1 LEQSIASEA
10 DIYPALEASVST
22 PILFDQDELFGD
34 SQPVEAPRDVPVT
47 DVEARDSIRVRARLQ
62 HLMDST
68 PIIIYSSVPSGD
80 FKLTFVSDNVTRVL
94 GYSSDE
100 VLADPDF
107 WFNHMHE
114 DDRPGIFRR
123 LPELFVTGEITQEY
137 RFLDSAGEYRWI
149 EDRQR
154 MILDDQGM
162 SIEIVGSMSDITR
175 QKRDAEHM
183 EQARDQALDLAR
195 AKSEFLANMSHEIR
209 TPMNGVLGMLNLLQ
223 TTTLDQEQADY
234 VNTAYNSGDVLLT
247 VLNDILDSAKIDSGK
262 LEIESIEYSL
272 RQLLEDV
279 ADLFA
284 SLAQEKGLEL
294 VSIIPSTVQDMTLGD
309 PARLRQVFSNLVSN
323 AIKFTETGEV
333 VVRVSMRGPAGAAP
347 HFHFEVTDTGI
358 GISDDAQSRIF
369 EAFEQ
374 SDGSTTRLYGG
385 TGLGLSIS
393 KQLVG
398 LMGGEIGVSSVVGE
412 GSKFWFT
419 LPVIQ
424 PLTQP
429 DWQPSTEL
437 VGLKVLIIE
446 SNATS
451 LDYTR
456 LLVDSMGVTTKAA
469 RTASEAKILLA
480 EDHFDIV
487 ILEKLLADMD
497 GLSFVRQL
505 TERKAAPKIVMLTLM
520 GMKGDAREAHSSG
533 VMAYL
538 TKPIRRAQLHA
549 ALAEVM
555 RIPAGVHTP
564 LITRYSIDKHLYTD
578 RRVLVADDNA
588 VNQRVAVAM
597 LRKLGLH
604 ADTAENGI
612 EALQALEKNAYD
624 LVLIDCQMPEMDGY
638 EATRAIRARE
648 VEGTHLP
655 VVAMTAYT
663 MREDLDACLT
673 AGMDDYLLKP
683 ISLSSLSEKLTRWL
697 PALESVSAPTD

>member
-1 LEQSIASEA
+1 M
-10 DIYPALEASVST
+10 ST
-22 PILFDQDELFGD
+22 PIIFNQDELFGD
-34 SQPVEAPRDVPVT
+34 SEPIEQICDVPVT
-47 DVEARDSIRVRARLQ
+47 DVEARDSIRVWARLQ

-114 DDRPGIFRR
+114 DDRPRIFQK
-123 LPELFVTGEITQEY
+123 LPQLFVTGEHTQEY
-137 RFLDSAGEYRWI
+137 RFLDPAGDYRWI

-154 MILDDQGM
+154 MILDDQGVA
-162 SIEIVGSMSDITR
+162 IEIVGSMSDITR
-175 QKRDAEHM
+175 QKGDAENM
-183 EQARDQALDLAR
+183 EQARDQALGLAR

-247 VLNDILDSAKIDSGK
+247 VLNDILDSAKIESGK
-262 LEIESIEYSL
+262 LEIECIEYSL

-279 ADLFA
+279 ADLYA

-294 VSIIPSTVQDMTLGD
+294 VSVIPSKVQDMTLGD

-333 VVRVSMRGPAGAAP
+333 FVRVSLREPAGAAP
-347 HFHFEVTDTGI
+347 NFLFEVVDTGI
-358 GISDDAQSRIF
+358 GISDEAQSRIF

-398 LMGGEIGVSSVVGE
+398 LMGGEIGVSSVANE
-412 GSKFWFT
+412 GSNFWFT
-419 LPVIQ
+419 LPAIQ

-437 VGLKVLIIE
+437 VGLKVLIVE
-446 SNATS
+446 SNETS
-451 LDYTR
+451 LNYTR
-456 LLVDSMGVTTKAA
+456 LLVDSMGVTAMAA

-480 EDHFDIV
+480 EDYFDIV
-487 ILEKLLADMD
+487 ILEKLLPDMD
-497 GLSFVRQL
+497 GLNFVRQL
-505 TERKAAPKIVMLTLM
+505 TERKAAPRIVMLTLM
-520 GMKGDAREAHSSG
+520 GMKGDARDAHSSG

-564 LITRYSIDKHLYTD
+564 LVTRYSIDKYLHTD
-578 RRVLVADDNA
+578 RRVLVADDNV

-597 LRKLGLH
+597 LRKLGFR
-604 ADTAENGI
+604 ADTAGNGV
-612 EALQALEKNAYD
+612 EALQALGQNAYD
-624 LVLIDCQMPEMDGY
+624 LLLIDCQMPEMDGY
-638 EATRAIRARE
+638 EATRAIRAGE
-648 VEGTHLP
+648 AEGVHLP
-655 VVAMTAYT
+655 VVAMTAHT
-663 MREDLDACLT
+663 MQEDLDACLT

-683 ISLSSLSEKLTRWL
+683 ISLSSLSEKLTHWL
-697 PALESVSAPTD
+697 PALVSVSAPD

>member
-1 LEQSIASEA
+1 
-10 DIYPALEASVST
+10 VST
-22 PILFDQDELFGD
+22 PIIFNHDELFGD
-34 SQPVEAPRDVPVT
+34 SEPSGEPRDVPVT
-47 DVEARDSIRVRARLQ
+47 DLEARDSIRVRARLQ

-94 GYSSDE
+94 GYSSGD

-107 WFNHMHE
+107 WFKHMHE
-114 DDRPGIFRR
+114 DDRPRIFRK
-123 LPELFVTGEITQEY
+123 LPQLFVTGEHAQEY
-137 RFLDSAGEYRWI
+137 RFLDSAGDYRWI

-154 MILDDQGM
+154 MILDDQGVA
-162 SIEIVGSMSDITR
+162 IEIVGSMTDITR

-183 EQARDQALDLAR
+183 EQARDQALGLAR
-195 AKSEFLANMSHEIR
+195 AKSAFLANMSHEIR

-247 VLNDILDSAKIDSGK
+247 VLNDILDSAKIESGK
-262 LEIESIEYSL
+262 LEIECIEYSL

-279 ADLFA
+279 AELFA

-294 VSIIPSTVQDMTLGD
+294 VSIMPNKVPDMTLGD

-333 VVRVSMRGPAGAAP
+333 VVRVSLREPAGAAP
-347 HFHFEVTDTGI
+347 SFLFEVADTGI
-358 GISDDAQSRIF
+358 GIGDDAQSRIF

-398 LMGGEIGVSSVVGE
+398 LMGGEIGVSSVAGE

-424 PLTQP
+424 PLTQLG
-429 DWQPSTEL
+429 WRPSAEL
-437 VGLKVLIIE
+437 LGLNVLIVE
-446 SNATS
+446 SNETS

-456 LLVDSMGVTTKAA
+456 LLVDSMGVTAMAA
-469 RTASEAKILLA
+469 RTASEAMILLG
-480 EDHFDIV
+480 ENHFDIV

-497 GLSFVRQL
+497 GLNFVRLL
-505 TERKAAPKIVMLTLM
+505 TERKAVPKIVMLTLL
-520 GMKGDAREAHSSG
+520 GMKGDARSSG
-533 VMAYL
+533 AMAYV

-564 LITRYSIDKHLYTD
+564 LVPRYSIDKYLHTD
-578 RRVLVADDNA
+578 RRVLVADDNV

-597 LRKLGLH
+597 LRKLGFQ
-604 ADTAENGI
+604 ADTAGNGV
-612 EALQALEKNAYD
+612 EALQALGKTAYD
-624 LVLIDCQMPEMDGY
+624 LLLIDCQMPEVDGY

-648 VEGTHLP
+648 VEGIHLP
-655 VVAMTAYT
+655 VVAMTAHT
-663 MREDLDACLT
+663 MQEDLDACLT

-683 ISLSSLSEKLTRWL
+683 ISLSSLSEKLSRWL
-697 PALESVSAPTD
+697 PGLESVAAD

>member
-1 LEQSIASEA
+1 M
-10 DIYPALEASVST
+10 ST

-34 SQPVEAPRDVPVT
+34 SQPVEAPRDVSVT

-68 PIIIYSSVPSGD
+68 SIIIYSSVPSGD
-80 FKLTFVSDNVTRVL
+80 FKMTFVSDNVTRVL
-94 GYSSDE
+94 GYTSDE

-114 DDRPGIFRR
+114 DDRPGIFRK
-123 LPELFVTGEITQEY
+123 LPQLFVTGEHTQEY
-137 RFLDSAGEYRWI
+137 RFLDSAGDYRWI

-162 SIEIVGSMSDITR
+162 AIEIVGSMSDITR
-175 QKRDAEHM
+175 QKQDAEHM
-183 EQARDQALDLAR
+183 AQSRDQALDLAR
-195 AKSEFLANMSHEIR
+195 AKSAFLANMSHEIR

-223 TTTLDQEQADY
+223 ATNLNQEQAGY
-234 VNTAYNSGDVLLT
+234 VNIAHNSGDVLLT
-247 VLNDILDSAKIDSGK
+247 VLNDILDSAKIESGK

-284 SLAQEKGLEL
+284 SLAHQKGLEL

-333 VVRVSMRGPAGAAP
+333 VVRVSLREPAGAAP
-347 HFHFEVTDTGI
+347 HFLFEVTDTGI

-398 LMGGEIGVSSVVGE
+398 LMGGEIGVSSMVDE

-429 DWQPSTEL
+429 DWRPSTEL

-456 LLVDSMGVTTKAA
+456 LLVDSMGITTMTA

-497 GLSFVRQL
+497 GLNFVRQL

-549 ALAEVM
+549 ALVEVM
-555 RIPAGVHTP
+555 RIPAGVDTP
-564 LITRYSIDKHLYTD
+564 LIPRYSIDKHLYTD

-597 LRKLGLH
+597 LHKLGLH
-604 ADTAENGI
+604 ADTAENGV
-612 EALQALEKNAYD
+612 EALQALGKNAYD

-648 VEGTHLP
+648 VEGIHLP
-655 VVAMTAYT
+655 VVAMTAHT
-663 MREDLDACLT
+663 MQEDIDACLT

-683 ISLSSLSEKLTRWL
+683 ISLSSLSKKLTRWL
-697 PALESVSAPTD
+697 PVLEFVSAPTD

>member
-1 LEQSIASEA
+1 
-10 DIYPALEASVST
+10 VST
-22 PILFDQDELFGD
+22 PIIFNQDKFFGD
-34 SQPVEAPRDVPVT
+34 REPVEEPRDVPVT

-114 DDRPGIFRR
+114 DDRPRIFQK
-123 LPELFVTGEITQEY
+123 LPQLFVTGEHTQEY
-137 RFLDSAGEYRWI
+137 RFLDPAGDYRWI

-154 MILDDQGM
+154 MILDDQGIA
-162 SIEIVGSMSDITR
+162 IEIVGSMSDITR
-175 QKRDAEHM
+175 QKGDAEHM

-247 VLNDILDSAKIDSGK
+247 VLNDILDSAKIESGK
-262 LEIESIEYSL
+262 LEIECIEYSL

-279 ADLFA
+279 ADLYA

-294 VSIIPSTVQDMTLGD
+294 VSIIPSKVQDMTLGD

-333 VVRVSMRGPAGAAP
+333 VVRVSLRESAGAVP
-347 HFHFEVTDTGI
+347 NFLFEVVDTGI
-358 GISDDAQSRIF
+358 GISDEAQSRIF

-398 LMGGEIGVSSVVGE
+398 LMGGEIGVSSVADE
-412 GSKFWFT
+412 GANFWFT
-419 LPVIQ
+419 LPVVQ

-429 DWQPSTEL
+429 DWRPSTEL

-446 SNATS
+446 SNETS
-451 LDYTR
+451 LKYTR
-456 LLVDSMGVTTKAA
+456 LLVESMGVTAMAA
-469 RTASEAKILLA
+469 RTASEAKVLLA

-497 GLSFVRQL
+497 GLNFVRQL
-505 TERKAAPKIVMLTLM
+505 AERKGAPKIVMLTLM
-520 GMKGDAREAHSSG
+520 GMKGDAREAHSCG

-564 LITRYSIDKHLYTD
+564 LVTRYSIDKYLHAD

-597 LRKLGLH
+597 LRKLGFH
-604 ADTAENGI
+604 ADTAGNGV
-612 EALQALEKNAYD
+612 EALQALGKNAYD
-624 LVLIDCQMPEMDGY
+624 LLLIDCQMPVVDGY

-655 VVAMTAYT
+655 VVAMTAHT
-663 MREDLDACLT
+663 MQEDLDACLA

-697 PALESVSAPTD
+697 PALEPVSAPTD

>member
-1 LEQSIASEA
+1 
-10 DIYPALEASVST
+10 VST
-22 PILFDQDELFGD
+22 PLIFNQDELFGD
-34 SQPVEAPRDVPVT
+34 SEPLEDLRDVPVT

-94 GYSSDE
+94 GYGSGE

-114 DDRPGIFRR
+114 DDRPRIFLK
-123 LPELFVTGEITQEY
+123 LPQLFVTGEHTQEY
-137 RFLDSAGEYRWI
+137 RFLDSAGDYHWI

-162 SIEIVGSMSDITR
+162 AIEIVGSMTDITR

-183 EQARDQALDLAR
+183 EQDRDQALGLAR
-195 AKSEFLANMSHEIR
+195 TKSEFLANMSHEIR

-247 VLNDILDSAKIDSGK
+247 VLNDILDSAKIESGK
-262 LEIESIEYSL
+262 LEIECIEYSL

-279 ADLFA
+279 AELFA

-294 VSIIPSTVQDMTLGD
+294 VSIMPSKVQDITLGD
-309 PARLRQVFSNLVSN
+309 PVRLRQVFSNLVSN
-323 AIKFTETGEV
+323 AIKFTDTGEV
-333 VVRVSMRGPAGAAP
+333 VVRVNLREADGAAP
-347 HFHFEVTDTGI
+347 HLYFEVADTGI
-358 GISDDAQSRIF
+358 GISDDAQSRVF

-398 LMGGEIGVSSVVGE
+398 LMGGEIGVSSVADE

-419 LPVIQ
+419 LPAMQ
-424 PLTQP
+424 PVAQP
-429 DWQPSTEL
+429 DWRPSTEL

-446 SNATS
+446 SNETS

-456 LLVDSMGVTTKAA
+456 FLVDSMGVTAITA
-469 RTASEAKILLA
+469 RTASEAKMLLA
-480 EDHFDIV
+480 ENDFDIV
-487 ILEKLLADMD
+487 IMEKLLADID
-497 GLSFVRQL
+497 GLNFLRQL
-505 TERKAAPKIVMLTLM
+505 TERNAAPKIIMLTLM
-520 GMKGDAREAHSSG
+520 GMKGGAHSSG
-533 VMAYL
+533 VMTYL

-555 RIPAGVHTP
+555 CIPAGVHTP
-564 LITRYSIDKHLYTD
+564 LAPRYAIDKYLHTD
-578 RRVLVADDNA
+578 RRVLVADDNV

-597 LRKLGLH
+597 LRKLGLR
-604 ADTAENGI
+604 ADTAGNGV
-612 EALQALEKNAYD
+612 EALQALGKNAYD
-624 LVLIDCQMPEMDGY
+624 LLLIDCQMPEMDGY
-638 EATRAIRARE
+638 EATRAIRAGE
-648 VEGTHLP
+648 AEGVHLP
-655 VVAMTAYT
+655 VVAMTAHT
-663 MREDLDACLT
+663 MQEDLDACLA

-683 ISLSSLSEKLTRWL
+683 ISLSRLSEKLARWL
-697 PALESVSAPTD
+697 PALEPVSAPD